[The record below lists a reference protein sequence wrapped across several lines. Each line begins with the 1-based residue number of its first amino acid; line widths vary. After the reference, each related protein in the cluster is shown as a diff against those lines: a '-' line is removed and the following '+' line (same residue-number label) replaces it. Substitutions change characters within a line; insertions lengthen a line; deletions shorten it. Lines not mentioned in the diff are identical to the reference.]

1 MKEVDVT
8 HSELGMFVWYIK
20 HLLKANKVSLS
31 QVVALELSVESK
43 VGGSLGSLEMS
54 TDKNDMKEVDVTHI
68 ELVTFVWYIK
78 HLPKAQQVQ
87 LSQVVALE
95 LSVESLN
102 LSTRISA
109 STDSSRPE
117 YLTFKHFLCFK

>member
-8 HSELGMFVWYIK
+8 HIELVMLVCCIK

-54 TDKNDMKEVDVTHI
+54 TDKNDMKEVDVTHV

-102 LSTRISA
+102 LSTRTSA

-117 YLTFKHFLCFK
+117 YLTFKQFLCFK

>member
-68 ELVTFVWYIK
+68 ELEMFVCCTK
-78 HLPKAQQVQ
+78 HLLKAKKVS
-87 LSQVVALE
+87 LSQVFWSGAV
-95 LSVESLN
+95 
-102 LSTRISA
+102 R
-109 STDSSRPE
+109 
-117 YLTFKHFLCFK
+117 

>member
-1 MKEVDVT
+1 
-8 HSELGMFVWYIK
+8 
-20 HLLKANKVSLS
+20 
-31 QVVALELSVESK
+31 
-43 VGGSLGSLEMS
+43 MS

-95 LSVESLN
+95 LSVELLN
-102 LSTRISA
+102 LSTRTSA
-109 STDSSRPE
+109 STDSSRAG
-117 YLTFKHFLCFK
+117 YLT

>member
-8 HSELGMFVWYIK
+8 HIELGMFVWYIK
-20 HLLKANKVSLS
+20 PLLKANKVSLS

-43 VGGSLGSLEMS
+43 VGGSLGSLEIS

-102 LSTRISA
+102 LSTGTSA
-109 STDSSRPE
+109 STDSSRAN
-117 YLTFKHFLCFK
+117 YLT

>member
-8 HSELGMFVWYIK
+8 HSELGMLVCCIK

-95 LSVESLN
+95 LSVELLN
-102 LSTRISA
+102 LSTRTSA
-109 STDSSRPE
+109 STDSSRAG
-117 YLTFKHFLCFK
+117 YLTFKQFLCFK

>member
-1 MKEVDVT
+1 
-8 HSELGMFVWYIK
+8 
-20 HLLKANKVSLS
+20 
-31 QVVALELSVESK
+31 
-43 VGGSLGSLEMS
+43 
-54 TDKNDMKEVDVTHI
+54 MKEVDVTHI

-95 LSVESLN
+95 LSVELLN
-102 LSTRISA
+102 LSTGISA
-109 STDSSRPE
+109 STDSSRAG

>member
-8 HSELGMFVWYIK
+8 HIELGMFVWYTK
-20 HLLKANKVSLS
+20 HLLKAKKLFES

-54 TDKNDMKEVDVTHI
+54 TDKNDMKKVDVTHI

-78 HLPKAQQVQ
+78 HLPKAQKVQ

-102 LSTRISA
+102 LSTGISA
-109 STDSSRPE
+109 STDSSRAD
-117 YLTFKHFLCFK
+117 YLTFKQFLCFK

>member
-8 HSELGMFVWYIK
+8 HIELGMFVWYIK

-31 QVVALELSVESK
+31 QVAALELSVESK
-43 VGGSLGSLEMS
+43 VGGSLGSLEIS

>member
-1 MKEVDVT
+1 MGRKIPRRR
-8 HSELGMFVWYIK
+8 GI
-20 HLLKANKVSLS
+20 
-31 QVVALELSVESK
+31 
-43 VGGSLGSLEMS
+43 S
-54 TDKNDMKEVDVTHI
+54 TDKTNMKEVDVTHI

-102 LSTRISA
+102 LSTGTSA
-109 STDSSRPE
+109 STDSSRAG
-117 YLTFKHFLCFK
+117 YLTFKQFLCFK

>member
-8 HSELGMFVWYIK
+8 HIEQEMFVWYIK

-31 QVVALELSVESK
+31 QVAALELSVESK
-43 VGGSLGSLEMS
+43 VGGSLGSLEIS

-78 HLPKAQQVQ
+78 HLLKAQQVQ

-102 LSTRISA
+102 LSTGTSA

-117 YLTFKHFLCFK
+117 YLTFKQFLCFK

>member
-20 HLLKANKVSLS
+20 PLLKANKVSLS

-102 LSTRISA
+102 LSTGISA
-109 STDSSRPE
+109 STASSRAG

>member
-1 MKEVDVT
+1 
-8 HSELGMFVWYIK
+8 MFE
-20 HLLKANKVSLS
+20 S

-102 LSTRISA
+102 LSTRTSA

-117 YLTFKHFLCFK
+117 YLTFKQFLCFK

>member
-8 HSELGMFVWYIK
+8 HSELVMLVCCIK
-20 HLLKANKVSLS
+20 HLLKANKVFES

-78 HLPKAQQVQ
+78 HLLKAQQVQ

-102 LSTRISA
+102 LSTGISA

-117 YLTFKHFLCFK
+117 YLTFKQFLCFK

>member
-8 HSELGMFVWYIK
+8 HV
-20 HLLKANKVSLS
+20 
-31 QVVALELSVESK
+31 
-43 VGGSLGSLEMS
+43 
-54 TDKNDMKEVDVTHI
+54 

-102 LSTRISA
+102 FSTGISA
-109 STDSSRPE
+109 STDSSRAD
-117 YLTFKHFLCFK
+117 YLT

>member
-8 HSELGMFVWYIK
+8 HIELGMFVWYIK

-31 QVVALELSVESK
+31 QVAALELSVESK

-102 LSTRISA
+102 LSTGISA
-109 STDSSRPE
+109 STDSSRAG
-117 YLTFKHFLCFK
+117 YLTFKQFLCFK

>member
-1 MKEVDVT
+1 
-8 HSELGMFVWYIK
+8 MFE
-20 HLLKANKVSLS
+20 S

-109 STDSSRPE
+109 STDSSRAG
-117 YLTFKHFLCFK
+117 YLTFKQFLCFK